1 MESRKIRYK
10 LKSYFLIIVLFL
22 GLFFPACNTF
32 NTRSAIAYNDF
43 LVHSID
49 TVISHTLFFE
59 DVLYSE
65 TYEDARK
72 NYNDLVANIHTQI
85 KKVSEK
91 EVFDNNDEIKSATL
105 KWIEYYKSL
114 AENEYKN
121 ALEILGKP
129 ELTETDEEEIGNI
142 ISSTYTS
149 DKETELQNTFVSLQ
163 QKMSKI
169 YNFRIED
176 KNENKEITP

>member
-10 LKSYFLIIVLFL
+10 LKSYFLIIVLFFV
-22 GLFFPACNTF
+22 LFFPACNTF

-65 TYEDARK
+65 TY
-72 NYNDLVANIHTQI
+72 
-85 KKVSEK
+85 

-149 DKETELQNTFVSLQ
+149 DKETELQNTFVALQ
-163 QKMSKI
+163 QEMSKT